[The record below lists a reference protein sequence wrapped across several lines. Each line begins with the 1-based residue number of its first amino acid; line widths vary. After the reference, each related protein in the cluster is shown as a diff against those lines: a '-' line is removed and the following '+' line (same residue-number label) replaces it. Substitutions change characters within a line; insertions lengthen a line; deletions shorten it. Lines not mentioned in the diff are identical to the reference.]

1 MGLAKICR
9 SYISS
14 FMRLTLHT
22 DYALRTLIYLGIHTD
37 RLTSIREV
45 AQAYG
50 ISENHLVKIIHKLGQ
65 AGFVETIRGRNGGLK
80 LGRPAASIVLGD
92 VVRHTEEDM
101 ALVTCMHP
109 TETGSK
115 ATSCILAD
123 VCRLRG
129 VLGEALGSFIAVMDH
144 YTLADVITDQERQRL
159 RRPLPA

>member
-1 MGLAKICR
+1 
-9 SYISS
+9 
-14 FMRLTLHT
+14 MRLTLHT

-50 ISENHLVKIIHKLGQ
+50 ISENHLVKIIHRLGQ

-80 LGRPAASIVLGD
+80 LGRPAATIVLGD

-101 ALVTCMHP
+101 ALVSCMQP
-109 TETGSK
+109 VAADGR
-115 ATSCILAD
+115 AACILAD
-123 VCRLRG
+123 ACRLRG
-129 VLGEALGSFIAVMDH
+129 VLGEALGSFIGVMDR

-159 RRPLPA
+159 HRPEPD

>member
-1 MGLAKICR
+1 
-9 SYISS
+9 
-14 FMRLTLHT
+14 MRLTLHT

-109 TETGSK
+109 TEAGSK

-144 YTLADVITDQERQRL
+144 YTLAYVITDQERQRL

>member
-1 MGLAKICR
+1 
-9 SYISS
+9 
-14 FMRLTLHT
+14 MRLTLHT

-65 AGFVETIRGRNGGLK
+65 AGFIETIRGRNGGLK

-101 ALVTCMHP
+101 ALVTCMQP
-109 TETGSK
+109 VDEGGR
-115 ATSCILAD
+115 ARCILAD
-123 VCRLRG
+123 ACRLRG
-129 VLGEALGSFIAVMDH
+129 VLGEALGSFIAVMDR

-159 RRPLPA
+159 YRPLSA

>member
-1 MGLAKICR
+1 
-9 SYISS
+9 
-14 FMRLTLHT
+14 MRLTLHT

-101 ALVTCMHP
+101 ALVACMHP
-109 TETGSK
+109 VDEGGRS
-115 ATSCILAD
+115 SCILAD
-123 VCRLRG
+123 ACRLRG
-129 VLGEALGSFIAVMDH
+129 VLAEALGSFIAVMDN
-144 YTLADVITDQERQRL
+144 YTLADVITDQERERL
-159 RRPLPA
+159 PRPLPV

>member
-1 MGLAKICR
+1 
-9 SYISS
+9 
-14 FMRLTLHT
+14 MRLTLHT

>member
-1 MGLAKICR
+1 
-9 SYISS
+9 
-14 FMRLTLHT
+14 MRLTLHT

-101 ALVTCMHP
+101 ALVACMHP
-109 TETGSK
+109 MDEGGRTG
-115 ATSCILAD
+115 CILAD
-123 VCRLRG
+123 ACRLRG
-129 VLGEALGSFIAVMDH
+129 VLGEALGSFIAVMDS
-144 YTLADVITDQERQRL
+144 YTLADVITDKERERL
-159 RRPLPA
+159 PRPLST